1 VTITAPPVTGP
12 PSVTPVAPRRIP
24 KGVRPRD
31 LRLSDVGLLV
41 ASAVSALALVW
52 LVYFQ
57 VLPLSGAFGFL
68 LLWYG
73 TFLATYWSVTAQTID
88 RKTANDRV
96 FSAVVVTGAAVVV
109 GLLVYIVAFI
119 VAKAVPHL
127 SASLLTHDSAHFTP
141 TDPSTLQTSGVLQAI
156 IGTLEQTALAVV
168 MGVPIAIVTAV
179 FLNEV
184 GGRGTRFVRTVVTAM
199 SGMPALVAGIFIYSM
214 FIINHWLG
222 FSGFAA
228 SLALFVILLPW
239 VTRTTEEVLRVV
251 PSGLRE
257 ASLALGAPEWR
268 TVWSV
273 VLPTARSGVI
283 TAVLLGTAIAVGE
296 TAPLIFT
303 AFGSNDINTNAFH
316 APQGA
321 LALTVFQDVRQAQ
334 QVFITF
340 AYEAAFVLL
349 VFVVILFVLARI
361 LGRPRT
367 GSRRRRGG
375 SGEDVLARSFLPI
388 PIEAPPTE
396 PVPPVG
402 GPPLDEGGRW

>member
-1 VTITAPPVTGP
+1 VTTTVPPIAAPGSAEPVT
-12 PSVTPVAPRRIP
+12 PRRLPRGI
-24 KGVRPRD
+24 RPRD
-31 LRLSDVGLLV
+31 FRLSDVALLV
-41 ASAVSALALVW
+41 ASALSSLALVW

-57 VLPLSGAFGFL
+57 VLPLAGAFGFL
-68 LLWYG
+68 LCWYG
-73 TFLATYWSVTAQTID
+73 VFLFTYWSVTSQVID

-96 FSAVVVTGAAVVV
+96 FTAVVMTGAAIVI
-109 GLLVYIVAFI
+109 GLLVYIVGFI

-127 SASLLTHDSAHFTP
+127 SFSLFIHDSAHFTP
-141 TDPSTLQTSGVLQAI
+141 TDPSTLQTSGVVHAI
-156 IGTLEQTALAVV
+156 LGTLEQVAVAV
-168 MGVPIAIVTAV
+168 AMGVPVALITAV

-199 SGMPALVAGIFIYSM
+199 AGMPALVAGIFIYSM

-222 FSGFAA
+222 YSGFAA
-228 SLALFVILLPW
+228 ALALFVILLPW

-268 TVWSV
+268 TTWSV
-273 VLPTARSGVI
+273 VLPTARSGIV

-303 AFGSNDINTNAFH
+303 AFGSQVINSNVFS

-321 LALTVFQDVRQAQ
+321 LALTVYQDVRQAQ
-334 QVFITF
+334 PIFITF

-349 VFVVILFVLARI
+349 LIVLILFVLARI
-361 LGRPRT
+361 LGRPRNKK
-367 GSRRRRGG
+367 SRRRAEGD
-375 SGEDVLARSFLPI
+375 DVLARAFV
-388 PIEAPPTE
+388 
-396 PVPPVG
+396 PVPMDSSSGPGPAVG
-402 GPPLDEGGRW
+402 GYSGEGERL